1 MKNISRWLK
10 EGEQTKATARVLKIA
25 KKIKGKE
32 INSVV
37 QILEWI
43 QNNIKELR
51 NINKGKKTELL
62 RRRTADQIIKDGFST
77 GCGDYTLVFVALARA
92 KKIPTKYVEAMSMKW
107 KKGQSLQGHA
117 WAEVFVDNKWI
128 VVDPTMVS
136 IHFKRRGKVPSSI
149 SGYRIF
155 DKGLDAWDLG
165 IKNFDNLKERFMK
178 YKRR

>member
-1 MKNISRWLK
+1 MKNTSRWLK
-10 EGEQTKATARVLKIA
+10 EGEQTKATTRVLKIA
-25 KKIKGKE
+25 KKFKGKD
-32 INSVV
+32 IDSVV

-43 QNNIKELR
+43 QDNIK
-51 NINKGKKTELL
+51 KTKSKNVIKIL

-107 KKGQSLQGHA
+107 KKGQSLQGHT

-128 VVDPTMVS
+128 VVDPTIVS
-136 IHFKRRGKVPSSI
+136 IHFRRKGKILSSI

-165 IKNFDNLKERFMK
+165 IKNFNNLKERFMK